1 MLPNDQSAGGIAGHG
16 YDGVFSEAKG
26 DFQVFNRSMKSVFGS
41 RDGFT
46 MIEVVVA
53 STVMMIVCMAV
64 LGTFA
69 YARRTASLTENRL
82 ASLHIAR
89 QVMESLCVL
98 AYTDSALTASTTKKQ
113 LPGFPSTRGYYT
125 VTADSDNKTKDITVV
140 VQWAEPTGMT
150 QVQSVSLTTSL
161 SLSVHR

>member
-1 MLPNDQSAGGIAGHG
+1 M
-16 YDGVFSEAKG
+16 
-26 DFQVFNRSMKSVFGS
+26 FNRSVKSVFGS

-53 STVMMIVCMAV
+53 STVMMIACLAV
-64 LGTFA
+64 LGTFS

-82 ASLHIAR
+82 YSLHIAR

-98 AYTDSALTASTTKKQ
+98 AYTDSALSAGTGKT

-150 QVQSVSLTTSL
+150 QTQSVSLTTSL
-161 SLSVHR
+161 SLSVHK